1 MIKDELPFIKVVA
14 KIDSLEGIQ
23 NYENIL
29 KQADGIVILRKELFE
44 LEPEK
49 MMLAQKWMV
58 QQANLAS
65 VPVFLQ
71 SQVLESM
78 VHNVVER
85 AET

>member
-14 KIDSLEGIQ
+14 KIDSLEGVQ

-78 VHNVVER
+78 VHTVVER